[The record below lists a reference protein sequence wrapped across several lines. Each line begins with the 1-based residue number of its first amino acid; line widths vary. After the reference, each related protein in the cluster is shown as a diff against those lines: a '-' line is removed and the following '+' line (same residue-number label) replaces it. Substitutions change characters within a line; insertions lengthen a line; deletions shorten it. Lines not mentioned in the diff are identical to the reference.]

1 MSATALSAPM
11 PFSQYLATK
20 VLDWVKGTAFPTV
33 PTGLFITIHSASPT
47 NDGSAANITSTVTGN
62 SNRIQIP
69 QADLGNVTA
78 VGGGGFER
86 LNTAAVIITNSPV
99 NGSSAF
105 ASHAALWDANSG
117 GNLLFQDALSVVTE
131 IQFGDLV
138 KFDPSTFSV
147 RCI

>member
-1 MSATALSAPM
+1 M
-11 PFSQYLATK
+11 PFSQYLATQN
-20 VLDWVKGTAFPTV
+20 LNWVKGTAFPAA
-33 PTGLFITIHSASPT
+33 PTALFITIHSATPG
-47 NDGSAANITSTVTGN
+47 NDGSAANITSTVTG
-62 SNRIQIP
+62 SGNRIQLP
-69 QADLGNVTA
+69 QADLAAVTV

-86 LNTAAVIITNSPV
+86 LNSQVIIITNSAV
-99 NGSSAF
+99 NGASAF

-117 GNLLFQDALSVVTE
+117 GNLLFHDALSVVTE

>member
-1 MSATALSAPM
+1 M

-20 VLDWVKGTAFPTV
+20 ILDWVKGTAFPSV
-33 PTGLFITIHSASPT
+33 PTGLYITIHSATPT

-62 SNRIQIP
+62 GNRIQIP
-69 QADLGNVTA
+69 QADLAAVTA

-86 LNTAAVIITNSPV
+86 LNSAAVIITNSAV

-105 ASHAALWDANSG
+105 ASHASLWDANSG
-117 GNLLFQDALSVVTE
+117 GNLLFHDALSVVTE

-147 RCI
+147 RCV

>member
-1 MSATALSAPM
+1 M
-11 PFSQYLATK
+11 PFSQYLATQI
-20 VLDWVKGTAFPTV
+20 LNWVRGTSFPAV
-33 PTGLFITIHSASPT
+33 PGGLFITIHSATPG

-62 SNRIQIP
+62 SNRVQVP
-69 QADLGNVTA
+69 QADLGDVTA

-86 LNTAAVIITNSPV
+86 LNTAVIIITNSAV

-117 GNLLFQDALSVVTE
+117 GNLLYHDALSVVTE

-147 RCI
+147 RCV

>member
-1 MSATALSAPM
+1 M
-11 PFSQYLATK
+11 PFSQYLATQ
-20 VLDWVKGTAFPTV
+20 VLNWVRGTTMPAA

-47 NDGSAANITSTVTGN
+47 NDGSAANITSTVTGS
-62 SNRIQIP
+62 SNRIQLP
-69 QADLGNVTA
+69 QADLAAVTS

-86 LNTAAVIITNSPV
+86 LNAQTVIITNSAV

>member
-1 MSATALSAPM
+1 M
-11 PFSQYLATK
+11 PFSQYMATK
-20 VLDWVKGTAFPTV
+20 ILDWVKGTAFPSV
-33 PTGLFITIHSASPT
+33 PTGLYITIHSATPT

-62 SNRIQIP
+62 GNRIQIP
-69 QADLGNVTA
+69 QADLAAVTA

-86 LNTAAVIITNSPV
+86 LNSAAVIITNSAV

-105 ASHAALWDANSG
+105 ASHASLWDANSG
-117 GNLLFQDALSVVTE
+117 GNLLFHDALSVVTE

-147 RCI
+147 RCV

>member
-1 MSATALSAPM
+1 MA
-11 PFSQYLATK
+11 FSQYMATQI
-20 VLDWVKGTAFPTV
+20 LNWMRGTAMPAA

-62 SNRIQIP
+62 SNRIQLP
-69 QADLGNVTA
+69 QADLAAITS

-86 LNTAAVIITNSPV
+86 LNAQTIIITNSAV

-105 ASHAALWDANSG
+105 ASHAAVWDANTG
-117 GNLLFQDALSVVTE
+117 GNLLLHDALSVVTE

-138 KFDPSTFSV
+138 KFDPSTFSLRV
-147 RCI
+147 I